1 MGTLKAYYLSWDWAE
16 KGGEYTPEVIPTRP
30 CTLKELGVVQPET
43 EDDAEDE
50 ETRRLEDEEESEE
63 TEEEKG
69 T

>member
-16 KGGEYTPEVIPTRP
+16 VGGDYTPVEIPTRP
-30 CTLKELGVVQPET
+30 CTLKELGVVPKET
-43 EDDAEDE
+43 EDDAEGE